1 MKPSNCWKRITFGE
15 KLQEKTRNQDF
26 SDSWQHGG
34 VIITCT
40 LRKSH
45 RLVLSWIHVA
55 SETKA
60 WKKHGAINRKFSN
73 ARKTQNFT
81 CWALTKLHPYCL
93 RTLKSTDYHIC
104 LKFWTFRFDLRKK
117 TFANQTS
124 QNEIW
129 QFWTSKCQPAQSGG
143 VFKGLFYKE
152 KTEAREKMDTESM
165 DEWSLERMKEQDPR
179 WERVERSFW

>member
-1 MKPSNCWKRITFGE
+1 MKIQNTKIFLTPDSMVEWLSPELYTKVTALFSVGFTLLP
-15 KLQEKTRNQDF
+15 KPKQE
-26 SDSWQHGG
+26 
-34 VIITCT
+34 
-40 LRKSH
+40 
-45 RLVLSWIHVA
+45 
-55 SETKA
+55 
-60 WKKHGAINRKFSN
+60 KKHGAINWKFSN

-81 CWALTKLHPYCL
+81 CWALTKLHPHCL

-104 LKFWTFRFDLRKK
+104 LKFWTFRFDIRNKR

-124 QNEIW
+124 QNDIW
-129 QFWTSKCQPAQSGG
+129 HFWTSKCQPAQSGG